1 MQYLIVSVPKS
12 SSLCVLGSETTCQLR
27 THYLTLMN
35 CQSSVLLFGIVS
47 SKKPTYSVMYLQSIT
62 ISGKIYTIKEESAV
76 LRDPSVDNNKNF
88 IYKALSNKVLNKYL
102 KIKIYIYK

>member
-1 MQYLIVSVPKS
+1 
-12 SSLCVLGSETTCQLR
+12 
-27 THYLTLMN
+27 
-35 CQSSVLLFGIVS
+35 
-47 SKKPTYSVMYLQSIT
+47 MYLQSIT